1 MIKLNIIQR
10 LLSKLPT
17 LNLRDLPIWIA
28 IIIGELAH
36 LITPFIHNP
45 IDHIW
50 SDPGRWWEYA
60 SSGIDT
66 PPLALIDAPFYQAW
80 LSFIAKIT
88 LDIPELT
95 ALYSALLSAITPW
108 LWYKFLRE
116 ILDSKR
122 LALLGWALISL
133 NPSWIGIY
141 SYFMTET
148 LLLPLMGLGLWLSF
162 RSMRKKELNS
172 FLLAVLI
179 WTIAG
184 MTRGVVAPIATV
196 ITLFVWLQQDNKIV
210 SAVLASFFVS
220 IVLGL
225 SGFRTYTKIGLFSP
239 IGIPTMNQVYAR
251 SGAQEIN
258 IHLESKKKGTYFI
271 YGFGSPSI
279 NEQPFSPISNWS
291 SNRTGKVVMNIDLD
305 LGYTSWRQEK
315 ERLLK
320 ESSPDLMQ
328 LQAENIIL
336 LFFGSSWPDN
346 NPNYFFDKLSNLT
359 LFIWAPLFIIVISLL
374 TKSIRQGHKRYN
386 LPILIAL
393 LLWFIV
399 QGLTLISV
407 NEGRYRKPI
416 EALLIA
422 GLLLSTQKRGKPD
435 PRCLKMKGN
444 TLR

>member
-1 MIKLNIIQR
+1 MINLTITQKLLGKI
-10 LLSKLPT
+10 PT
-17 LNLRDLPIWIA
+17 LNIQDVSIWIA

-45 IDHIW
+45 INHIW

-80 LSFIAKIT
+80 LSFIAKFT
-88 LDIPELT
+88 LDITELT
-95 ALYSALLSAITPW
+95 ALYAALLSAITPW

-122 LALLGWALISL
+122 LALFGWALIAL
-133 NPSWIGIY
+133 IPSWIGIY

-162 RSMRKKELNS
+162 RSMRKKDLNS

-184 MTRGVVAPIATV
+184 MTRGIAAPIAV
-196 ITLFVWLQQDNKIV
+196 AITSFVWLQQDNKLI
-210 SAVLASFFVS
+210 SALLASLFVS
-220 IVLGL
+220 VILGL
-225 SGFRTYTKIGLFSP
+225 SGFRTYSKIGVFSP
-239 IGIPTMNQVYAR
+239 LGIPVMNQIYAR
-251 SGAQEIN
+251 SGAQEVN
-258 IHLESKKKGTYFI
+258 IHLESKQKGVHFI

-279 NEQPFSPISNWS
+279 NEKPFLPISNWHS
-291 SNRTGKVVMNIDLD
+291 VRSGKVVINIDLD
-305 LGYTSWRQEK
+305 LNGTSWAQEK
-315 ERLLK
+315 ERLAK
-320 ESSPDLMQ
+320 ESTKNIIH
-328 LQAENIIL
+328 LQAENLIF

-346 NPNYFFDKLSNLT
+346 NPNYLFDRLSNLT
-359 LFIWAPLFIIVISLL
+359 LFIWAPLFILVTALL
-374 TKSIRQGHKRYN
+374 IRNIIQGHRRYS
-386 LPILIAL
+386 LPILTAL
-393 LLWFIV
+393 LLWFVV

-422 GLLLSTQKRGKPD
+422 GLLLSVQKKARPNSKYIGIK
-435 PRCLKMKGN
+435 N
-444 TLR
+444 SALR

>member
-1 MIKLNIIQR
+1 MVCR
-10 LLSKLPT
+10 LLNKIASR
-17 LNLRDLPIWIA
+17 NIREVSIWIA
-28 IIIGELAH
+28 IIVGELAH
-36 LITPFIHNP
+36 LIAPFIHNP

-80 LSFIAKIT
+80 LSLIAKFT

-95 ALYSALLSAITPW
+95 ALYAALLSGITPW

-116 ILDSKR
+116 ILDSKQ
-122 LALLGWALISL
+122 LALFGWALISL

-172 FLLAVLI
+172 FLLAVII

-184 MTRGVVAPIATV
+184 LTRGIAAPIAV
-196 ITLFVWLQQDNKIV
+196 AITLFVWLHQDNRLV
-210 SAVLASFFVS
+210 SALLASLFISV
-220 IVLGL
+220 VLGL
-225 SGFRTYTKIGLFSP
+225 SGFRSYTKIGVFSP
-239 IGIPTMNQVYAR
+239 LGIPIMNQIYAR
-251 SGAQEIN
+251 SGAQEVN
-258 IHLESKKKGTYFI
+258 IHLKSKKKGTYFI

-279 NEQPFSPISNWS
+279 NEQPFSPISNWQS
-291 SNRTGKVVMNIDLD
+291 VRTGRVVINIDLD
-305 LGYTSWRQEK
+305 IGRKSWALEK
-315 ERLLK
+315 ERLEK
-320 ESSPDLMQ
+320 ESTPNIMH
-328 LQAENIIL
+328 LQAENLIF

-346 NPNYFFDKLSNLT
+346 NPNYFFDKLSNLIS
-359 LFIWAPLFIIVISLL
+359 FIWAPLFIIVAGLLIRNISQGY
-374 TKSIRQGHKRYN
+374 KSYN

-399 QGLTLISV
+399 QGLALISV

-422 GLLLSTQKRGKPD
+422 GLLLSVQKKVRLDSRHIKT
-435 PRCLKMKGN
+435 KSN